1 MMSIADVY
9 QSRWNTSWTVINRC
23 TFYCI
28 INTEYRDSGRDL
40 DINSSFCDSIWSW
53 DQHSLFTIVPKKY
66 IHCTYLLGT
75 GKKKAFHVIK
85 KKPRKHANKFFLTCK
100 NSKKWHLVHAFELNS
115 SSRPLC
121 CHGASWIKRLN
132 YKSG

>member
-1 MMSIADVY
+1 MMSVADVY

-40 DINSSFCDSIWSW
+40 DINSSFATVFDPGISI
-53 DQHSLFTIVPKKY
+53 L
-66 IHCTYLLGT
+66 YLLLYPKSTYTVLIFWGLERNRR
-75 GKKKAFHVIK
+75 FMSLK
-85 KKPRKHANKFFLTCK
+85 KKPRSHANKFFLTCK
-100 NSKKWHLVHAFELNS
+100 NSKKWHLIRAFELNS

-121 CHGASWIKRLN
+121 CHGTSWIKRLN